1 MEIIPANTPLSSVP
15 YKTDESPIWTKP
27 TTDTGRRYLG
37 FLLGLDDTFHKLW
50 LISYKVERG
59 FFISNIRKCL
69 VPFWDVKE
77 KISKIELYSDSVRM
91 VCKDGG
97 FIVILAILSQSLL
110 YVSNR
115 LKIGRFKVTANIIL
129 RVCPM
134 QTPELLVGLRPQHL
148 WYSKYLLC
156 FNLINDFHLFPSC
169 SKSCFLTYPFRPF
182 WTARCQTEKM

>member
-27 TTDTGRRYLG
+27 TTDTRRRYLG

-77 KISKIELYSDSVRM
+77 KISKIELYSDSV
-91 VCKDGG
+91 CKDGG

-129 RVCPM
+129 RVSPM
-134 QTPELLVGLRPQHL
+134 QTPEYLWDSNLSISGIVSTSYALIWLMTSIFSHL
-148 WYSKYLLC
+148 AQKVV
-156 FNLINDFHLFPSC
+156 F
-169 SKSCFLTYPFRPF
+169 
-182 WTARCQTEKM
+182 